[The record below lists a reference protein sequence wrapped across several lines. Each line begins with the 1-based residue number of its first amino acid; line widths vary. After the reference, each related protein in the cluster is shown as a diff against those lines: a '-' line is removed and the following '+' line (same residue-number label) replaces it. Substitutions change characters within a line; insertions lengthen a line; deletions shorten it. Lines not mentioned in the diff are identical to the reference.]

1 MQTVHEEYGK
11 YEDVERQ
18 GYNKNHWNKEVDF
31 VNLMIKVNILEL
43 ILKLFK
49 FFGGIEPRRMK

>member
-1 MQTVHEEYGK
+1 MQTVQEEYGK

-18 GYNKNHWNKEVDF
+18 GYNKNHRNKEVDF

-43 ILKLFK
+43 VLKLFK

>member
-1 MQTVHEEYGK
+1 MQTLHEYGK
-11 YEDVERQ
+11 DEDVEQQ